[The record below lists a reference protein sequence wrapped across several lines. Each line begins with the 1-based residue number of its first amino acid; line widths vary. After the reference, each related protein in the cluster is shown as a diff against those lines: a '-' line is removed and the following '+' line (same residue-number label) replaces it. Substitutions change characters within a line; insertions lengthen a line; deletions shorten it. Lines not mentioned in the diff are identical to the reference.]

1 MKSKQ
6 WVQTFVLGLGCVL
19 FSISTDAATRKKKAI
34 AIPEVLKK
42 IEAKYSGAA
51 TLHAR
56 FSQENEM
63 VVINRKQVSSGEIY
77 FKRPGKL
84 RWETEKPEKNSLYSN
99 GKTFWFYTPPFDKD
113 ERGQVIER
121 KSSEVQS
128 QLANSLL
135 SGSFSMAKDMTIS
148 QAAPNRFV
156 LTPKKG
162 AGGTVERA
170 EITIDLEKELITQV
184 FLEHKGGNKSQ
195 IALKDIELGKTY
207 TDEFF
212 TFRVPPNTEIVRE

>member
-1 MKSKQ
+1 MRFG
-6 WVQTFVLGLGCVL
+6 TALVLLSVVCSSL
-19 FSISTDAATRKKKAI
+19 SFSVEAATKKKKLI
-34 AIPEVLKK
+34 VIPEVLKK

-51 TLHAR
+51 TLQAK
-56 FSQENEM
+56 FSQENEI
-63 VVINRKQVSSGEIY
+63 VILNRKQISSGSIY

-84 RWETEKPEKNSLYSN
+84 RWETDKPEKNSLYSN

-113 ERGQVIER
+113 ERGQVIEK

-135 SGSFSMAKDMTIS
+135 SGSFSMTHDMVIS

-162 AGGTVERA
+162 SGGTVERA

-184 FLEHKGGNKSQ
+184 SLSHQGGNQSR
-195 IALKDIELGKTY
+195 IALTEIELGKKY
-207 TDEFF
+207 ADDFF
-212 TFRVPPNTEIVRE
+212 TFRVPPNTEILRE